1 VNLLQIYNE
10 QRSRGGAGIVRLND
24 SVFSQRPR
32 VRVAVNAITAKFGA
46 RVYLWELAS
55 ALAKTDGVD
64 LVLLVG
70 KEKANDVPPL
80 LLFILS
86 GLQMRR
92 I

>member
-1 VNLLQIYNE
+1 M
-10 QRSRGGAGIVRLND
+10 VRPND
-24 SVFSQRPR
+24 SAFSQRPR
-32 VRVAVNAITAKFGA
+32 VRVSVNAITEPAPKFGS

-55 ALAKTDGVD
+55 ALAKTEGVD